1 MKSEE
6 KYDMTN
12 TISKKHAATVLEV
25 LLPKIDRL
33 VKKQQLKCVP
43 VKCSRYGRIPTR
55 EVISLLLKEH
65 TENKKRNDYIESEIQ
80 ELVEKMESYIDIP
93 VDYQDGQKVLDK
105 WSFLIKN

>member
-33 VKKQQLKCVP
+33 VKKQQLK
-43 VKCSRYGRIPTR
+43 
-55 EVISLLLKEH
+55 
-65 TENKKRNDYIESEIQ
+65 
-80 ELVEKMESYIDIP
+80 
-93 VDYQDGQKVLDK
+93 
-105 WSFLIKN
+105 